1 MRIVLPIK
9 CLKKKVVHLIFPFMV
24 KENEKVIVKSHKQK
38 NNRQP
43 LNYRLS
49 RHYFEHL
56 YIWKCFNGYV
66 RILAKDNVS
75 SIKNSHICS

>member
-1 MRIVLPIK
+1 
-9 CLKKKVVHLIFPFMV
+9 MV
-24 KENEKVIVKSHKQK
+24 KENEKVTK

-43 LNYRLS
+43 LNDRLS

-75 SIKNSHICS
+75 PIKNSHICNEASSFIS